1 MESWWAG
8 SLLPANIGR
17 DITRKVYTVLFMI
30 DSSFLLSRSREQ
42 SVHLGAELEADPQV
56 LEPNPV
62 WTPVAICR
70 PVVTGGGVPHAAVG

>member
-1 MESWWAG
+1 
-8 SLLPANIGR
+8 
-17 DITRKVYTVLFMI
+17 MI